1 MSPESV
7 ALAEE
12 VMDALGRRDL
22 DSLNRL
28 ADEGVEWRSFFAEL
42 GQGGVYRGRDGT
54 RRYMSDLDDAWE
66 IVRADVDG
74 LIGVG
79 DIVVLVGRMH
89 YRGKASGVE
98 TETAAGWML
107 KFSKGKLLRFRA
119 FRAPEQAL
127 EAVGLAQ

>member
-1 MSPESV
+1 MSQENV
-7 ALAEE
+7 ALAEQ

-54 RRYMSDLDDAWE
+54 RQYMSDLD
-66 IVRADVDG
+66 
-74 LIGVG
+74 
-79 DIVVLVGRMH
+79 
-89 YRGKASGVE
+89 VE

-107 KFSKGKLLRFRA
+107 KFSKGKLMRFRA
-119 FRAPEQAL
+119 FRAPEEAL
-127 EAVGLAQ
+127 EAVGLEA